1 MAKPL
6 KIRFKVADE
15 RTCGSAHSKI
25 VPRSCQNGQ
34 CAKGRAVNGVSLQA
48 IARIGE
54 LGGPVAPSC
63 EGRVHLAG
71 PGFDI

>member
-6 KIRFKVADE
+6 KIRFKVAGEPVVLPTQNAAIVPE
-15 RTCGSAHSKI
+15 RT
-25 VPRSCQNGQ
+25 